1 MLSKSK
7 GSLQKIGS
15 SSRAAVSESQKRFLN
30 LHEYQAF
37 ELLETYDCPVVN
49 GKVAS
54 TVEEAAEAHEALGAD
69 KDVVVKAQVLAGGR
83 GKGRFPFLLGGVHV
97 STGLE
102 DTQYFAERML
112 GNPLVTKQTGE
123 AGRIC
128 NKVFIVERVY
138 NRREAYISFLLDRAS
153 GRPIC
158 VASSQGGTS
167 IEDVA
172 ETTPDLI
179 HSEIIN
185 PMDGITDEQCTK
197 IAEAMHFPKRT
208 LPKATEAIRN
218 LYNLFKKTDMTMLE
232 INPFVETSSGDVLC
246 LDCKMGFDDNSA
258 WRHKDIFDLRDTS
271 QEDPAELEAKER
283 GYEYIRLDGNIGCM
297 VNGAGLAMATMDV
310 VKIFGGEPANFLD
323 LGGNANAQIVASAF
337 NSLNRDSQVNVI
349 FVNIFGGI
357 ARCDTIALGLIMAV
371 ARCSGKQK
379 PVVVRLEGTRMDE
392 AKKLVEESGY
402 KIIWADDMQD
412 GARKAARIAKIQE
425 MATDLGMG
433 VEFDL
438 GL

>member
-1 MLSKSK
+1 MLHKNSF
-7 GSLQKIGS
+7 QKFVRPTTQRLS
-15 SSRAAVSESQKRFLN
+15 NEPQRRFLN

-37 ELLETYDCPVVN
+37 DLLETYNCPVVT
-49 GKVAS
+49 GRVAS
-54 TVEEAAEAHEALGAD
+54 TAEEAVEAHEAIGAD

-97 STGLE
+97 STGVE

-112 GNPLVTKQTGE
+112 GNPLVTKQTGA

-138 NRREAYISFLLDRAS
+138 NRREAYISFLLDRKS
-153 GRPIC
+153 GKPVC

-179 HSEIIN
+179 HSELIH
-185 PMDGITDEQCTK
+185 PTDGITDDQCTK

-208 LPKATEAIRN
+208 LPKAQEAIRN

-232 INPFVETSSGDVLC
+232 INPFVETNSGEVLC
-246 LDCKMGFDDNSA
+246 LDCKMGFDDNAA
-258 WRHKDIFDLRDTS
+258 WRHKDIFDLRDLS
-271 QEDPAELEAKER
+271 QEDPAELEAKEK

-310 VKIFGGEPANFLD
+310 IKLFGGEPANFLD
-323 LGGNANAQIVASAF
+323 LGGNANAQIVAAAF

-371 ARCSGKQK
+371 ARCAGKQK
-379 PVVVRLEGTRMDE
+379 PIVVRLEGTRMDE
-392 AKKLVEESGY
+392 AQRLVEESGY
-402 KIIWADDMQD
+402 KIIWAKDMQD

-438 GL
+438 GI

>member
-1 MLSKSK
+1 MLKYK
-7 GSLQKIGS
+7 NGLQKFLRPAAQRLPQR
-15 SSRAAVSESQKRFLN
+15 RALN

-37 ELLETYDCPVVN
+37 DLLQQHGCPVVN
-49 GKVAS
+49 GKVAA
-54 TVEEAAEAHEALGAD
+54 TTEEAKAAHESIGAD
-69 KDVVVKAQVLAGGR
+69 NDVVVKAQVLAGGR

-102 DTQYFAERML
+102 DTEYFAERML
-112 GNPLVTKQTGE
+112 GHPLVTKQTGS

-138 NRREAYISFLLDRAS
+138 NRREAYISFLLDRKS
-153 GRPIC
+153 GKPVC

-179 HSEIIN
+179 HTEQIDPI
-185 PMDGITDEQCTK
+185 DGLTDDQCTK

-218 LYNLFKKTDMTMLE
+218 LFKLFQKTDMTMLE
-232 INPFVETSSGDVLC
+232 INPFVETNSGDVLC
-246 LDCKMGFDDNSA
+246 LDCKMGFDDNAA
-258 WRHKDIFDLRDTS
+258 WRNQDIFDLRDTS
-271 QEDPAELEAKER
+271 QEDPGELEAREK

-310 VKIFGGEPANFLD
+310 IKLFGGEPANFLD
-323 LGGNANAQIVASAF
+323 LGGNANAQIVATAF
-337 NSLNRDSQVNVI
+337 SSLNRDSQVSVI

-371 ARCSGKQK
+371 AKQTGKQK

-392 AKKLVEESGY
+392 ARQLVEQSGY

-412 GARKAARIAKIQE
+412 GARKAANIAKIQE
-425 MATDLGMG
+425 MATGLGMG